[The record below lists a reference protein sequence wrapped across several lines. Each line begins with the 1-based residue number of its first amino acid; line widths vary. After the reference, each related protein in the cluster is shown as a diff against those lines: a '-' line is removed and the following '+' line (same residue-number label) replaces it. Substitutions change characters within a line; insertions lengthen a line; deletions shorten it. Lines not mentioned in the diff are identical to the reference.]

1 MKFLLLS
8 SPIFGR
14 KLSLQGKEKGLFRS
28 TRRLTLSN
36 KILSKC
42 YEIWREGRAVEDGE
56 KNERRVAAKF
66 TLGGAV

>member
-8 SPIFGR
+8 SPNFGR

-42 YEIWREGRAVEDGE
+42 YEIWREGGAVEDGE

>member
-14 KLSLQGKEKGLFRS
+14 KLSLQRKEKGLFRS

-42 YEIWREGRAVEDGE
+42 YEIWREGGAVEDGE
-56 KNERRVAAKF
+56 KNERRVTAKF

>member
-42 YEIWREGRAVEDGE
+42 YEIWREGGAVEDGE